1 MTGVNKCQCEL
12 CHGVNPIKYQ
22 LKILMVV
29 SSKYIIKPSVLG
41 KRLKSKSQRVKRTY
55 IHIAI
60 CHRQRKKDHTKGAI
74 MWPNSSKIITNSFRG
89 VLNFNH
95 HCTQIGILRTKN
107 IYLND
112 WILIK
117 FFWLNRV
124 VKRSHFFQKYSNEL
138 LIFFLKFKK
147 FLITDSRH
155 W

>member
-1 MTGVNKCQCEL
+1 MIVWNSIS
-12 CHGVNPIKYQ
+12 V
-22 LKILMVV
+22 ILLFFKARSTM
-29 SSKYIIKPSVLG
+29 YVLSIYFG
-41 KRLKSKSQRVKRTY
+41 WQGNCLFVLPGRMPY
-55 IHIAI
+55 Y
-60 CHRQRKKDHTKGAI
+60 QRKKDRTKGTL

-95 HCTQIGILRTKN
+95 HSTQIGILRTKN

-112 WILIK
+112 WILTK

-124 VKRSHFFQKYSNEL
+124 VKRSHFFQKYFNEL

-147 FLITDSRH
+147 FLITDNRH